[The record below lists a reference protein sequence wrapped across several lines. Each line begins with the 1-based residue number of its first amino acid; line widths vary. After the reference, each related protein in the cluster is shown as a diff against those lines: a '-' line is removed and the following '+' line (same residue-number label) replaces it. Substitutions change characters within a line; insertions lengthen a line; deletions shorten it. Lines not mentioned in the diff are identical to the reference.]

1 MKQGKRLLCLVLA
14 LLLCAGC
21 AAPEGEKMETKLTEY
36 VIEQAEYPVYPR
48 LKSVEDFVDG
58 KGNWDNEAYRQAEE
72 DYRRAL
78 ENLGKGTGTA
88 TAPLLDFADETTGR
102 VLLSSR
108 GESVVYSPVS
118 LYVAM
123 AMLAELTDG
132 PSRAEVLHAL
142 GTEDLQ
148 AVRESVHQLWA
159 DSYCDNGVTVQR
171 MGSSVWLNEQVEF
184 HREALQTLAEYYYAS
199 GYRVAMGS
207 DEANRAIGQ
216 WINEQTGGLLSD
228 AADNIQ
234 TEAMTLLQ
242 LYTTLYF
249 KARWRDT
256 FRPELTEKS
265 LFHLYD
271 ADGASVECDFMRR
284 SSQGGY
290 RRGDG
295 YTAAVLP
302 FAAEGGYMTFC
313 LPDGDTNIDEL
324 LGRESLVSELQEM
337 TDYGAMIH
345 WKVPKFDVGSDVGLN
360 ELLKGLGVASVF
372 STETADFTPLTETT
386 AFLDTVRQVA
396 RVKIDEEGVEAAA
409 FTEMAVCGASLPQD
423 EIYMTLDR
431 PFIFAIYDAGGLP
444 LFIGTVYQP

>member
-1 MKQGKRLLCLVLA
+1 
-14 LLLCAGC
+14 
-21 AAPEGEKMETKLTEY
+21 METKLTQY
-36 VIEQAEYPVYPR
+36 VIGQAEYPDYPR
-48 LKSVEDFVDG
+48 YVDPEAFRNADG
-58 KGNWDNEAYRQAEE
+58 SWDDAGYRKAEKEAQ
-72 DYRRAL
+72 RAL
-78 ENLGKGTGTA
+78 AAMGKQDCA
-88 TAPLLDFADETTGR
+88 DAAAVLSFADKTAGQ
-102 VLLSSR
+102 VLLSQN
-108 GESVVYSPVS
+108 GANGVYSPVS
-118 LYVAM
+118 LYTAM
-123 AMLAELTDG
+123 AMLAELTNG
-132 PSRAEVLHAL
+132 RSRAEVLAAL
-142 GTEDLQ
+142 GEDDL
-148 AVRESVHQLWA
+148 ATLRAAVHQLWI
-159 DSYCDNGVTVQR
+159 DSYCDSGVTTQR

-249 KARWRDT
+249 KGRWRDT

-313 LPDGDTNIDEL
+313 LPDGDTNVDEL

-423 EIYMTLDR
+423 EIHMTLER